1 MSDANIWQAGTV
13 DVPIVNADGNIFEET
28 QVAAGAQTVFT
39 LATFTYTPNT
49 HSIFVWKNGS
59 LLRRGVDYTETASD
73 TITAAVGA
81 LLNDK
86 FTFVAFAIQQ
96 IIPPIVFNGLP
107 AGGTANQLLKK
118 TNASDYQA
126 EWVDSST
133 ATTLLDAPRVNVA
146 SASTVDL
153 TAIAGT
159 TRNIQITGNIQIDGF
174 QVANGQVWLARFAA
188 PLTIKNNANIVTQ
201 ASQDIKVT
209 PGDTCILRATA
220 DNVMEI
226 AAYSRAATSLQHN
239 YNDFRLSLLTGTPVT
254 AVDVVA
260 ATSVYMVPYKG
271 NKISL
276 FNGSAWVVR
285 ESAEINIAL
294 AGLTVGR
301 PYDVFCYDNIGVPT
315 LELLAWAS
323 TTARATPLTTQDGIY
338 VKSGDATRKYLGSFH
353 ALSATT
359 TTDSQRQRLLWNY
372 YNRRSRLMKRQ
383 ETAGTWNYSSDV
395 IRQANAN
402 PLNQL
407 EYICG
412 VAEDD
417 VSFSV
422 RSLVQ
427 HSVINLSVRQYIGVD
442 STIAA
447 AAGSLVHD
455 GATTAGGAMISPNGA
470 AYADYAQLGFHFY
483 TWLESQPNNTATGT
497 IYGTTGSIFTGN
509 VMC

>member
-81 LLNDK
+81 ILNDK

-133 ATTLLDAPRVNVA
+133 ATTLLDAARVNVA

-188 PLTIKNNANIVTQ
+188 SPTIKNNANIVTQ
-201 ASQDIKVT
+201 AGQDIKVT

-220 DNVMEI
+220 DNVMEVV
-226 AAYSRAATSLQHN
+226 AYSRAATSLQHN
-239 YNDFRLSLLTGTPVT
+239 YNDFRLSLTT
-254 AVDVVA
+254 AVPITTADVIA
-260 ATSVYMVPYKG
+260 ATSIYMIPYKG

-276 FNGSAWVVR
+276 YNGSAWVVR
-285 ESAEINIAL
+285 ETAEINIAL

-301 PYDVFCYDNIGVPT
+301 PYDVFCYDNLGVPT

-323 TTARATPLTTQDGIY
+323 TTARATPLATQDGIY

-372 YNRRSRLMKRQ
+372 YNRVRRYMYRQ
-383 ETAGTWNYSSDV
+383 DAAVSWAYASAV

-402 PLNQL
+402 VLNQL
-407 EYICG
+407 EVMCG

-417 VSFSV
+417 IEIDIQQLISHTVANTAV
-422 RSLVQ
+422 K
-427 HSVINLSVRQYIGVD
+427 NYIGFD
-442 STIAA
+442 SLIAA
-447 AAGSLVHD
+447 AAGSTHVQGIPGAAGG
-455 GATTAGGAMISPNGA
+455 GATASSKLAT
-470 AYADYAQLGFHFY
+470 YAQLGFHFY
-483 TWLESQPNNTATGT
+483 SWLESVPSGTATAT
-497 IYGTTGSIFTGN
+497 LFGTTTACLTGI
-509 VMC
+509 VQA